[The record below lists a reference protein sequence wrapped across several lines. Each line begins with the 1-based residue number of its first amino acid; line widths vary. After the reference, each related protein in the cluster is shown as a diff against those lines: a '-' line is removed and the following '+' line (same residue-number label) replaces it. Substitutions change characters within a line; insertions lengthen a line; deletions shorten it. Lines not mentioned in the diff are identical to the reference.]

1 MKEILEKLEKL
12 SNGRPLALIQDK
24 AAGKKVIEY
33 YGDYVPEQW
42 INAAGVED
50 YLIMRGGDPQP
61 PEATLDYMLRFMNP
75 LAASMVGN
83 YLLGLDAVMPIADK
97 IVIQQHDSHYGRMC
111 EVLEY
116 KGLPVYKVGVPADYT
131 VDISREYYRNELRD
145 FHKMLEELTGKP
157 LDDEAVRA
165 CYAKTNEINYW
176 LRKIDELRKKDN
188 PPITFS
194 DFIRLNHYTMRVD
207 YDTSCLLYTSPSP
220 RD

>member
-12 SNGRPLALIQDK
+12 SADRPMQLIREK
-24 AAGKKVIEY
+24 AEGKKVIEY
-33 YGDYVPEQW
+33 FGDYVPEQW
-42 INAAGVED
+42 MTAAGIED

-131 VDISREYYRNELRD
+131 VEISREYYRKELRD
-145 FHKMLEELTGKP
+145 FRKMLEELVGHAI
-157 LDDEAVRA
+157 DDDAIRA
-165 CYAKTNEINYW
+165 AYAKTNEINAW
-176 LRKIDELRKKDN
+176 QIGRASCRE
-188 PPITFS
+188 
-194 DFIRLNHYTMRVD
+194 RV
-207 YDTSCLLYTSPSP
+207 
-220 RD
+220 